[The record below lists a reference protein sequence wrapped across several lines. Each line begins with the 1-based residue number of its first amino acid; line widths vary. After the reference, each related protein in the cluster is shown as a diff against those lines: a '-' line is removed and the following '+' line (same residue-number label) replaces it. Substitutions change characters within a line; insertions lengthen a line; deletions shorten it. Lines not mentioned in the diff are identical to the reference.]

1 MWKEKKNRWILVR
14 CLIVT
19 VIFALLLVF
28 AGKLFIPYYIQ
39 DTDQNR
45 TFYKTEKNTVD
56 VLIAGSSTLLVGL
69 SPLELWEDYG
79 IVAHTRASTVQAP
92 PVTWLNIKE
101 AYRYQKPEVVVMGIT
116 SLFLDYDYD
125 ANEPYLRRGLDF
137 KRLSADK
144 LKAVNEIVKR
154 SGSQHMLDYIFPIF
168 RYHDRWKEFQW
179 TDVYNLQYRHDFM
192 RGQYPVYRAKKIKAR
207 DHVDKNVPPEK
218 ENTDSWSFYQ
228 DVIKYCQSQ
237 GSEVVVVNMPD
248 NRWTYGRYQ
257 TAKELTEGCGAAYID
272 LNLEEP
278 LKEMKIDWEYDF
290 YDPHHLN
297 PVGAQ
302 KATKYL
308 GDYLVENYDIPQNQC
323 GEGTAELLNEDLK
336 KYKVKLKEFEDKL
349 EIQKT
354 QEKREEM

>member
-1 MWKEKKNRWILVR
+1 MRKEKKNRWILVL

-19 VIFALLLVF
+19 VIFVMLLVS

-101 AYRYQKPEVVVMGIT
+101 AYRYQKPKVVVMGIT
-116 SLFLDYDYD
+116 SLFLDYDYN

-144 LKAVNEIVKR
+144 LKAVYEVVKR
-154 SGSQHMLDYIFPIF
+154 SDSQHILDYIFPIF
-168 RYHDRWKEFQW
+168 RYHDRWKELQW
-179 TDVYNLQYRHDFM
+179 TDIYNLQYRRDFM
-192 RGQYPVYRAKKIKAR
+192 RGQYPVYRARKIDAR
-207 DHVDKNVPPEK
+207 DRVDKTVPPEK
-218 ENTDSWSFYQ
+218 ENTDSWLFYQ
-228 DVIKYCQSQ
+228 DAIEYCRSQ
-237 GSEVVVVNMPD
+237 GSEVIVVNMPD
-248 NRWTYGRYQ
+248 DRWTYGRYQ
-257 TAKELTEGCGAAYID
+257 TAKKLTEGCGAAYID
-272 LNLEEP
+272 FNLEEP
-278 LKEMKIDWEYDF
+278 LREMEIDWESDF

-302 KATKYL
+302 KTTKYL
-308 GDYLVENYDIPQNQC
+308 GDYLVKHYDIPRGQC
-323 GEGTAELLNEDLK
+323 RESTAELLNKDLRE
-336 KYKVKLKEFEDKL
+336 YKIKLKEFEDKL
-349 EIQKT
+349 EARKG
-354 QEKREEM
+354 QEK

>member
-1 MWKEKKNRWILVR
+1 MRKEKKNRWILVR

-19 VIFALLLVF
+19 VIFVMLLVF

-101 AYRYQKPEVVVMGIT
+101 AYRYQKPKVVVMGIT
-116 SLFLDYDYD
+116 SLFLDYDYN

-144 LKAVNEIVKR
+144 LKAVYEVVKR
-154 SGSQHMLDYIFPIF
+154 SDSQHILDYIFPIF
-168 RYHDRWKEFQW
+168 RYHDRWKELQW
-179 TDVYNLQYRHDFM
+179 TDIYNLQYRRDFM
-192 RGQYPVYRAKKIKAR
+192 RGQYPVYRARKIDAR
-207 DHVDKNVPPEK
+207 DRVDKTVPPEK
-218 ENTDSWSFYQ
+218 ENTDSWLFYQ
-228 DVIKYCQSQ
+228 DAIEYCRSQ
-237 GSEVVVVNMPD
+237 GSEVIVVNMPD
-248 NRWTYGRYQ
+248 DRWTYGRYQ
-257 TAKELTEGCGAAYID
+257 TAKKLTEGCGAAYID
-272 LNLEEP
+272 FNLEEP
-278 LKEMKIDWEYDF
+278 LREMEIDWESDF

-302 KATKYL
+302 KTTKYL
-308 GDYLVENYDIPQNQC
+308 GDYLVKHYDIPRGQC
-323 GEGTAELLNEDLK
+323 RESTAELLNKDLRE
-336 KYKVKLKEFEDKL
+336 YKIKLKEFEDKL
-349 EIQKT
+349 EARKG
-354 QEKREEM
+354 QEK

>member
-19 VIFALLLVF
+19 VIFALLIVF

-45 TFYKTEKNTVD
+45 TFYKMEKNTVD

-101 AYRYQKPEVVVMGIT
+101 AYRYQKPKVVVMGIT

-144 LKAVNEIVKR
+144 LKAVVRHIYHDYLRALGLAVFDDVLVKR
-154 SGSQHMLDYIFPIF
+154 PGIGIFFFRRNIF
-168 RYHDRWKEFQW
+168 IHVIPGFNFFR
-179 TDVYNLQYRHDFM
+179 
-192 RGQYPVYRAKKIKAR
+192 PVYRILA
-207 DHVDKNVPPEK
+207 
-218 ENTDSWSFYQ
+218 
-228 DVIKYCQSQ
+228 
-237 GSEVVVVNMPD
+237 
-248 NRWTYGRYQ
+248 
-257 TAKELTEGCGAAYID
+257 
-272 LNLEEP
+272 
-278 LKEMKIDWEYDF
+278 
-290 YDPHHLN
+290 PH
-297 PVGAQ
+297 
-302 KATKYL
+302 
-308 GDYLVENYDIPQNQC
+308 
-323 GEGTAELLNEDLK
+323 
-336 KYKVKLKEFEDKL
+336 KVMAVL
-349 EIQKT
+349 
-354 QEKREEM
+354 

>member
-1 MWKEKKNRWILVR
+1 MRKEKKNRWILVR

-19 VIFALLLVF
+19 VIFVMLLVF

-92 PVTWLNIKE
+92 QVTWLNIKE
-101 AYRYQKPEVVVMGIT
+101 AYRYQKPKVVVMGIT
-116 SLFLDYDYD
+116 SLFLDYDYN

-144 LKAVNEIVKR
+144 LKAVYEVVKR
-154 SGSQHMLDYIFPIF
+154 SDSQHILDYIFPIF
-168 RYHDRWKEFQW
+168 RYHDRWKELQW
-179 TDVYNLQYRHDFM
+179 TDIYNLQYRRDFM
-192 RGQYPVYRAKKIKAR
+192 RGQYPVYRARKIDAR
-207 DHVDKNVPPEK
+207 DRVNKTVPPEK
-218 ENTDSWSFYQ
+218 ENTDSWLFYQ
-228 DVIKYCQSQ
+228 DAIEYCRSQ
-237 GSEVVVVNMPD
+237 GSEVIVVNMPD
-248 NRWTYGRYQ
+248 DRWTYGRYQ
-257 TAKELTEGCGAAYID
+257 TAKKLTEGCGAAYID
-272 LNLEEP
+272 FNLEEP
-278 LKEMKIDWEYDF
+278 LREMEIDWESDF

-302 KATKYL
+302 KTTKYL
-308 GDYLVENYDIPQNQC
+308 GDYLVKHYDIPRGQC
-323 GEGTAELLNEDLK
+323 RESTAELLNKDLRE
-336 KYKVKLKEFEDKL
+336 YKIKLKEFEDKL
-349 EIQKT
+349 EARKG
-354 QEKREEM
+354 QEK